1 LVAGEQRFVERGA
14 GGVGTLP
21 AMTAREVE
29 AILQR
34 ACFVFVRQ
42 TSHRIWQKGTHSVP
56 VPAHRGTL
64 KMGTLRSIIKYAGMS
79 EDEFLALRD

>member
-1 LVAGEQRFVERGA
+1 M
-14 GGVGTLP
+14 GTLP

-29 AILQR
+29 ALLQR
-34 ACFVFVRQ
+34 AGFVFVRQ

-64 KMGTLRSIIKYAGMS
+64 KMGTLRSIIRYAGMT